1 MVDCGVVKYLRQLL
15 TSNDCE
21 IVKEVCWTISNI
33 IAGSPEQVGTATKRD
48 SKIQSII
55 DNDCV
60 PLIFSLLNSSI
71 GKDVKNEAN
80 WVFLN
85 ASTCGDDDQIDYFVQ
100 NGVIPFLMSLLQTEN
115 QCQDL
120 FDALD
125 SILVPIRC
133 MLDY

>member
-1 MVDCGVVKYLRQLL
+1 M
-15 TSNDCE
+15 
-21 IVKEVCWTISNI
+21 
-33 IAGSPEQVGTATKRD
+33 
-48 SKIQSII
+48 
-55 DNDCV
+55 
-60 PLIFSLLNSSI
+60 
-71 GKDVKNEAN
+71 KNEAN

-125 SILVPIRC
+125 SILVTIRC